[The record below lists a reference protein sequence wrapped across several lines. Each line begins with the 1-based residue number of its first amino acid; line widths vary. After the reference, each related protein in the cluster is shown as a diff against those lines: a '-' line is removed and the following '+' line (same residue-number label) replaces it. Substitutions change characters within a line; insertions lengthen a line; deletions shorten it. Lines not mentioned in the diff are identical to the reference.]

1 VRRLI
6 PALLALAAVSA
17 DAAAPTAKAK
27 APPPKERL
35 VCTQDATTGSHIKR
49 RTCMT
54 ESERKERQR
63 RDQERVRREQDRT
76 FKTNVEH

>member
-1 VRRLI
+1 MRRLI

-17 DAAAPTAKAK
+17 NAAAPVAK
-27 APPPKERL
+27 APPPKKERL
-35 VCTQDATTGSHIKR
+35 VCTQDAATGSHIKR

-76 FKTNVEH
+76 FKTNVDH

>member
-1 VRRLI
+1 MHRLI

-17 DAAAPTAKAK
+17 DAAAPTAKA
-27 APPPKERL
+27 PQPKERL
-35 VCTQDATTGSHIKR
+35 VCTQDAATGSHIKR